1 MLKYLQFS
9 LSFLPLILIAV
20 FFYLAETVPVFKYL
34 EYALLAA
41 GIGYV
46 TYSYFTFQKL
56 LKNINE
62 EGNLPK
68 IFADFPIY
76 ETSESEYRLI
86 RQKMENFIVSVENDQ
101 PAEVE
106 LTAGEINCLR
116 TKGNTPTKSGDL
128 PSLRLPEYYKIC
140 NGKIYE
146 YSITLAPFVSLSG
159 FWSFAYEIKFFKED
173 EKLFEAQKMIEKD
186 GRELP
191 DDDNSIR
198 DKRYLG
204 GKLLTTILRLD
215 KTMEW
220 ADSMKLVISKLQ
232 NIEVIEDKLVLRS

>member
-1 MLKYLQFS
+1 MLKYLQDS
-9 LSFLPLILIAV
+9 LSFLALIIIAI
-20 FFYLAETVPVFKYL
+20 FFYLSYTVPAFKYL

-46 TYSYFTFQKL
+46 AYSYFTFQKL

-62 EGNLPK
+62 GGNLPK

-86 RQKMENFIVSVENDQ
+86 RQKMENFILSVEDDQ

-106 LTAGEINCLR
+106 LTADEINCLR
-116 TKGNTPTKSGDL
+116 TKGKTPTKLGDL
-128 PSLRLPEYYKIC
+128 SNLRLPEYYKIC
-140 NGKIYE
+140 NGKISE

-159 FWSFAYEIKFFKED
+159 FWSFVHEIKFFKED

-186 GRELP
+186 GKELP
-191 DDDNSIR
+191 DNDNSIT

-215 KTMEW
+215 KTMDW

-232 NIEVIEDKLVLRS
+232 NIEVIEDKLILRA